1 MQSSPRPT
9 LRCIL
14 TTAAVATAGWVLLSP
29 TLSAHHAADR
39 LSAPSAKCGWT
50 EGDSLR
56 DRSNLTEFC
65 ARWVPAELRIRSA
78 SADREQLEIE
88 APREL
93 ALVLKTDDRSTSA
106 LLREWLRAWRSISG
120 FQTANVRLMREHAE
134 IGKAY
139 TTMAGDVVTLR

>member
-1 MQSSPRPT
+1 MR
-9 LRCIL
+9 I
-14 TTAAVATAGWVLLSP
+14 VLLMSLLASLVVSSS
-29 TLSAHHAADR
+29 LSAHHAADR

-65 ARWVPAELRIRSA
+65 ARWVPGELRISSA
-78 SADREQLEIE
+78 AADRERLSLE

-93 ALVLKTDDRSTSA
+93 ALVLRTDDRSTSA
-106 LLREWLRAWRSISG
+106 LLREWLRAWREISG
-120 FQTANVRLMREHAE
+120 FPTSEVRLLREHVE
-134 IGKAY
+134 IARAY

>member
-1 MQSSPRPT
+1 MR
-9 LRCIL
+9 
-14 TTAAVATAGWVLLSP
+14 VVLLLSLIALP
-29 TLSAHHAADR
+29 LLPSAVSAHHAADR
-39 LSAPSAKCGWT
+39 LSAPSPKCGWT

-65 ARWVPAELRIRSA
+65 ARWVPGELRIASA
-78 SADREQLEIE
+78 AADRERLSIE

-106 LLREWLRAWRSISG
+106 LLREWLRAWRQISG
-120 FQTANVRLMREHAE
+120 FPTVEVRLLREHVE
-134 IGKAY
+134 IAKAY